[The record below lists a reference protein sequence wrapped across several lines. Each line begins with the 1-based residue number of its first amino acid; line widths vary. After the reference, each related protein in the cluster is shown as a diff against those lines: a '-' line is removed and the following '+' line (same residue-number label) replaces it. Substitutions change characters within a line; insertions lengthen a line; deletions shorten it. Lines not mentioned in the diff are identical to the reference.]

1 MRAEAG
7 RHATISQ
14 ARWWASVRI
23 PQWGGS
29 QDFGLANL
37 LVSHGL
43 KKKTLSQW
51 NEFAQSLLSACE
63 SPGGLLKSD
72 YAYIGLCQGLRV
84 YISNELLDDA
94 PASGPFC
101 EYQGIGLWQTEQALC
116 V

>member
-1 MRAEAG
+1 M
-7 RHATISQ
+7 ISQ

-51 NEFAQSLLSACE
+51 SEFAQSLLRFNVHVNPLGVC
-63 SPGGLLKSD
+63 
-72 YAYIGLCQGLRV
+72 
-84 YISNELLDDA
+84 
-94 PASGPFC
+94 
-101 EYQGIGLWQTEQALC
+101 
-116 V
+116 